1 LTHAS
6 SLQALLIFKLKVCV
20 TINESFGSAGNTKLL
35 YCNEILL
42 NFKLDCIPM
51 EDGENDKYDFGQL
64 SLSVNAS
71 SESPVIGLFWPL
83 GVGLRVGVRC

>member
-1 LTHAS
+1 
-6 SLQALLIFKLKVCV
+6 
-20 TINESFGSAGNTKLL
+20 
-35 YCNEILL
+35 
-42 NFKLDCIPM
+42 M